1 METKKKYIRCVCFVR
16 LLYACMTGCVYMKTR
31 SRMQDLRHGEI
42 GMICMMY
49 GTVWL
54 YDCMMHDSNHMCVC
68 PSMAWTISEPQ
79 SAMHDLSIECRYEPI
94 CNINAHVL
102 VHTHTR
108 SYTYTLVLRSSG
120 GPRVEM
126 DRQDLHHKRRGQES
140 EDIVAL
146 QFVVVCGR
154 RRLWGWRSRGG

>member
-1 METKKKYIRCVCFVR
+1 
-16 LLYACMTGCVYMKTR
+16 
-31 SRMQDLRHGEI
+31 
-42 GMICMMY
+42 
-49 GTVWL
+49 
-54 YDCMMHDSNHMCVC
+54 
-68 PSMAWTISEPQ
+68 
-79 SAMHDLSIECRYEPI
+79 MHDLSIECQYEPI

-126 DRQDLHHKRRGQES
+126 DRQDLHHKRRGQQS

-154 RRLWGWRSRGG
+154 RRLRSCLLTTSGPSSYSAQSISSPRSCLLTIAGVTKRLQCTEHFGRVHKSIDLQPFWQNWMQGPAHLTVRRNALQSVVLVVLQ